1 MNELVIVTCSPLE
14 MTRPIL
20 VMLSTQKS
28 ESQIDEVDIP
38 TSLSAAAVFIS
49 KYTATVKSKVLIMTD
64 SNSV

>member
-1 MNELVIVTCSPLE
+1 